1 MKKAQSSLFL
11 EKILTIINNIY
22 IEENIVRGSEK
33 LEIYEKMLI
42 KIKRLSHKQK
52 FHIQDKVAKVNSQ
65 SYKNSFILE
74 EIQSYHK
81 QAKIELN
88 IYCSYQRFTQ
98 VHTRTELNSYN
109 RKINIKAVTVIHIC
123 CIIENKNTKTE

>member
-42 KIKRLSHKQK
+42 KIKRLSHK
-52 FHIQDKVAKVNSQ
+52 
-65 SYKNSFILE
+65 
-74 EIQSYHK
+74 
-81 QAKIELN
+81 
-88 IYCSYQRFTQ
+88 
-98 VHTRTELNSYN
+98 
-109 RKINIKAVTVIHIC
+109 
-123 CIIENKNTKTE
+123 